1 MKTSRKAAFAAS
13 LVAVPLTVFFGR
25 MIPGRG
31 YYVTATLILV
41 ELMIPFFIAFEGR
54 RPQARELV
62 VVAVMCA
69 LAVAGRVAV
78 PIPHF
83 KAAFAIIMISGIA
96 LGPETGFIVGAVAA
110 LASNFFLGQG
120 PYLPWQMM
128 AYGLCGVLAG
138 LAFGKGR
145 LPAKRI
151 PMTVF
156 GALAVVLFVGPL
168 LDVSNVFLASS
179 VLSPSVFAASLIAGL
194 PVNLIQASCTAL
206 VMLLFGE
213 ALLSKLERTKIK
225 YGMTGGL

>member
-1 MKTSRKAAFAAS
+1 MKTSRKIALAAS
-13 LVAVPLTVFFGR
+13 IAAVPLTVFLG
-25 MIPGRG
+25 MQIPGRG
-31 YYVTATLILV
+31 YYIAATLILI
-41 ELMIPFFIAFEGR
+41 ELMAPFFIAFEGR
-54 RPQARELV
+54 RPDAKELV

-69 LAVAGRVAV
+69 LAVVGRVAI

-83 KAAFAIIMISGIA
+83 KAAFAVIMIGGIA
-96 LGPETGFIVGAVAA
+96 FGPETGFMIGAVTA

-128 AYGLCGVLAG
+128 AYGLGGALAG
-138 LAFGKGR
+138 IAFGRGR

-156 GALAVVLFVGPL
+156 GVLAVVLFIGPL

-179 VLSPSVFAASLIAGL
+179 GLSGAAFAASLAAGL

-206 VMLLFGE
+206 VMFFFGPPLLE
-213 ALLSKLERTKIK
+213 KLERTKRK
-225 YGMTGGL
+225 YGMTGG